1 VDPKARRNLGRVVT
15 LVIVAGVIVWAWRGM
30 EYEPGQLGRAFGNMV
45 GAVREMFPPDWSV
58 LGRAVEKLI
67 ETLRVAIIGT
77 LIGVAF
83 ALPVSFVGARTTAIP
98 RMLSSTVKTG
108 LNVLR
113 AIPAFIYAIIFVSM
127 FGLGPFPGALATG
140 VAAFVMLAK
149 LFAET
154 LEGVHQAPIEAVK
167 AVGGSP
173 MQVFAFGML
182 PQALPQFLSQT
193 LYAWEV
199 SIGTATITGIVG
211 AGGIGQ
217 ELRTI
222 IGYGQWQQVT
232 VYTLVLVVTVLLA
245 DMFSYLVRKRYT

>member
-1 VDPKARRNLGRVVT
+1 
-15 LVIVAGVIVWAWRGM
+15 M
-30 EYEPGQLGRAFGNMV
+30 EYEPGQLGRAFSNAG
-45 GAVREMFPPDWSV
+45 GAIGDMFPPDWTV
-58 LGRAVEKLI
+58 LPRAIEKLI
-67 ETLRVAIIGT
+67 VTLRVAIIGT
-77 LIGVAF
+77 LIGLVF
-83 ALPVSFVGARTTAIP
+83 ALPISFFGARTSAIP
-98 RMLSSTVKTG
+98 RIVSSGVKTC

-113 AIPAFIYAIIFVSM
+113 AIPAFIYAVLFVAM
-127 FGLGPFPGALATG
+127 FGLGPFTGALATG

-173 MQVFAFGML
+173 AQVFAYGML

-211 AGGIGQ
+211 AGGIGM
-217 ELRTI
+217 ELRAV
-222 IGYGQWQQVT
+222 IGYAQWHKVA
-232 VYTLVLVVTVLLA
+232 VYAIVLVVTVLLA
-245 DMFSYLVRKRYT
+245 YMACFLIRKRYT